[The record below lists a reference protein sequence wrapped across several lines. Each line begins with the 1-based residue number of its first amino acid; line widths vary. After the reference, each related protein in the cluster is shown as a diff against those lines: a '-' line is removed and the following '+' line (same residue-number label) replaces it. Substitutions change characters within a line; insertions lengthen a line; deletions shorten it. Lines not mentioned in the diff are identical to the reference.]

1 MSLEVTIP
9 GTITTWVMQA
19 VAINNKTGLGLATPL
34 RIVGFREIFISL
46 KLPYSVKRGEQFSVL
61 ITVYNYNE
69 IPMRVSCLSQ
79 ADLRPLSISCFHSRA
94 GSFPYVAT
102 RRELS
107 NNWELKVR
115 SFFTRWWWWRG
126 GGAGGI
132 FSIIQL
138 TPITNYNAHHLSPHF
153 FPCPRPQT
161 VIFLVTPPSS
171 KKDFI
176 IIKPKMHICSSVP
189 YDLYFFQCKAG

>member
-102 RRELS
+102 RRERS

-126 GGAGGI
+126 GGGWWD
-132 FSIIQL
+132 FFNY
-138 TPITNYNAHHLSPHF
+138 PINSNYELQCSPPQSSFFPMSPPTDGHF
-153 FPCPRPQT
+153 FGD
-161 VIFLVTPPSS
+161 PSPIQ
-171 KKDFI
+171 KR
-176 IIKPKMHICSSVP
+176 
-189 YDLYFFQCKAG
+189 LYHN